1 MLIIKYFEQF
11 ALKVPGAPDTYPRW
25 GKVTA
30 KKDQQGNKTIKLK
43 PITRDEA
50 METIRERGLVEV
62 LRTKDG
68 IVYDT
73 RDGAF
78 KKKARGYYVPSTL

>member
-1 MLIIKYFEQF
+1 MLIIKYYEQF
-11 ALKVPGAPDTYPRW
+11 TLKVPGVPDAYPRW

-30 KKDQQGNKTIKLK
+30 KKDLQGNKTIKLK

-50 METIRERGLVEV
+50 LEAIRERGLVEV

-68 IVYDT
+68 VVYDT
-73 RDGAF
+73 KDGAF
-78 KKKARGYYVPSTL
+78 KKKSRGFHIPMNL